1 MKKIIGIIV
10 IAIVVIGIL
19 AIANKDNHS
28 GGKITVKIG
37 VTLPLTGDIAVLG
50 QDNKDS
56 ILLAKEQLKDTKYN
70 YEIVFEDD
78 QFKPAVGASTA
89 SKLINVD
96 NVSAL
101 VSFGSPVGNVVSA
114 IAEKSK
120 VLHINDFASD
130 PNVAN
135 GDYNFVHYTPSYQD
149 SKVFISELKKK
160 GIKNLVFFGQS
171 DNPGVVAI
179 INSFESDIKN
189 TDIKVLST
197 QKFNTGTRDFRSM
210 ISKVKDLNPDI
221 YVLEASTPEL
231 ETLTKQIREYGIK
244 TPVTSM
250 EAFEFSDQLSLFE
263 GMWYVNAADPTD
275 WFVDSF
281 VKKYGHIPK
290 FGSANGYDSFN
301 LIVQSIETVGDGKTV
316 PGREQI
322 RNSMAQIKGFNGA
335 LGNNLNIDQSGIVIS
350 EPVVRIIKDGKPV
363 TIK

>member
-10 IAIVVIGIL
+10 VIVAVVGIIAIT
-19 AIANKDNHS
+19 NKDNYS
-28 GGKITVKIG
+28 NGKITIKIG
-37 VTLPLTGDIAVLG
+37 ATLPLTGDIAVLG

-101 VSFGSPVGNVVSA
+101 ISFGSPVGNVVSS

-120 VLHINDFASD
+120 VLHVNDFASD

-149 SKVFISELKKK
+149 SKVFISELKKR

-231 ETLTKQIREYGIK
+231 ETLTKQLRDYGIK
-244 TPVTSM
+244 APVTSM

-281 VKKYGHIPK
+281 MTKYGHIPK
-290 FGSANGYDSFN
+290 FGSANGYDALN
-301 LIVQSIETVGDGKTV
+301 LIVQAVEKSGDGKTI
-316 PGREQI
+316 PSREDIKNALSQV
-322 RNSMAQIKGFNGA
+322 KGFNGA
-335 LGNNLNIDQSGIVIS
+335 LGNNLNIDKDGIVIS
-350 EPVVRIIKDGKPV
+350 QAVVRIIKDGKPV